1 MLIYSS
7 APLVQL
13 LLLKKINFMKT
24 KKNTGGYERLRVGAN
39 IRKWRNIKD
48 IKQKDLAASLR
59 LSEAAISNMENDIT
73 DITLSQLEDISI
85 KLDIPL
91 EKLFIDPQE
100 TLTDKLYADVV
111 TTSPN
116 QQQLMEKEFMYNIFN
131 KMQEKDEQLKM
142 AVDVMIQTMKT
153 MSSQNINGKKNRN

>member
-1 MLIYSS
+1 
-7 APLVQL
+7 
-13 LLLKKINFMKT
+13 MKT

-111 TTSPN
+111 TTSPTP
-116 QQQLMEKEFMYNIFN
+116 QQVMEKEFMYSILN

-153 MSSQNINGKKNRN
+153 MTSQNVNSKKQKLS